1 MVTRVRLAGLSSAN
15 FYPYT
20 PPFEGEMQMIAP
32 APGYATDNELFL
44 HRHLSA
50 AELEAY
56 DRDGY
61 LAYGPAL
68 TAKGVE
74 VIREQCMAAWAK
86 EKEGFS
92 EDKTWL
98 ENTLLP
104 NVHHLSRAVRDYY
117 FEGPMVDVAT
127 QVVSP
132 NIKGATSQLT
142 FKLRGNTKPVQW
154 HQDNGYGQLNPTNS
168 ISCLTA
174 LDDTDQANG
183 CLWIIPGS
191 HKRGQLQHGQGKDSA
206 EGKFRAEQTMEVD
219 ESTAIPISMKAGDCL
234 FFHGWTLHKSE
245 GNFSERDRRILF
257 FRYADADAVEVD
269 KGGKPRLG
277 RLLRG
282 STEFDEVRAFEAGL

>member
-1 MVTRVRLAGLSSAN
+1 MAPIL
-15 FYPYT
+15 
-20 PPFEGEMQMIAP
+20 AP
-32 APGYATDNELFL
+32 APINTDLFV
-44 HRHLSA
+44 RRSLSA
-50 AELEAY
+50 DEVAAY
-56 DRDGY
+56 EQDGY
-61 LAYGPAL
+61 LACGPVL
-68 TAKGVE
+68 TGRGVE
-74 VIREQCMAAWAK
+74 QIRSECMEAW
-86 EKEGFS
+86 EKTTSGFDAGKS
-92 EDKTWL
+92 WL

-104 NVHHLSRAVRDYY
+104 NVHHQSKAVREFY
-117 FEGPMVDVAT
+117 FEGPLVEIAS

-154 HQDNGYGQLNPTNS
+154 HQDNGYGHLEPYTS

-174 LDDTDQANG
+174 LDDVDQANG

-191 HKRGQLQHGQGKDSA
+191 HKRGQMSHS
-206 EGKFRAEQTMEVD
+206 EGTQSSLSSLKAEQVMAVD
-219 ESTAIPISMKAGDCL
+219 EKDAIPITMKAGECL

-257 FRYADADAVEVD
+257 FRYADADAIEKD

-282 STEFDEVRAFEAGL
+282 TTKFPAVREFEAGL